1 MRFDKSGWFNRLEKA
16 INEVCLD
23 HDFFIYLIEIGE
35 IKFQVVIEKNALF
48 NKAIEAFYASSII
61 QELIVSIPVIYCVDQ
76 NLASEIIRGA
86 GREIISSNFYQDNK
100 RFEEKYIVM
109 NDVSRSC
116 IKALNVKKG
125 LGLFACQDFKNLPS
139 WEFFSPLKEFI
150 HLIALQSDC
159 WLAHGGSIVD
169 KHKGILF
176 VGPGKSGKSSTTIS
190 LISHQMKTAGDDYV
204 CLSKDYKVYAIYR
217 TIKHKGDRF
226 TQFLDYLKE
235 YETSLDAQSQKTVY
249 FCNRVSEEGPFVDS
263 FELKSIYGL
272 ELTLESMQKMLV
284 SDDLKFNYFFMTT
297 ASQIPLWIDQ
307 SMKLASLIFKKIDK
321 KFIVLPTDDASHHDF
336 LNFLTKNIH
345 ESY

>member
-1 MRFDKSGWFNRLEKA
+1 MRFDKLGWFNRLEKT
-16 INEVCLD
+16 INEVRLD
-23 HDFFIYLIEIGE
+23 HDFIIYLIEIGE
-35 IKFQVVIEKNALF
+35 IKFQVAVEKNALF
-48 NKAIEAFYASSII
+48 KKAIEAFFASSII

-76 NLASEIIRGA
+76 NLANEIIRATGS
-86 GREIISSNFYQDNK
+86 EIISSNFYQDNK
-100 RFEEKYIVM
+100 RYEEKLVVI
-109 NDVSRSC
+109 NDVSRFL
-116 IKALNVKKG
+116 IKAFNARTG
-125 LGLFACQDFKNLPS
+125 LGLFACQDFNNLPS

-159 WLAHGGSIVD
+159 WLAHGGSILG
-169 KHKGILF
+169 KRKGILF
-176 VGPGKSGKSSTTIS
+176 VGPGKSGKSSTTIA

-204 CLSKDYKVYAIYR
+204 CLSKDCKVYAIYR

-226 TQFLDYLKE
+226 AHYLAYLRG

-263 FELKSIYGL
+263 FALKSIHGL
-272 ELTLESMQKMLV
+272 ELASEPLREMCV

-297 ASQIPLWIDQ
+297 ASQIPIWIDQ

-321 KFIVLPTDDASHHDF
+321 KFIVLPKDDASHQDF
-336 LNFLTKNIH
+336 LNFLTKNIY